1 MKTIR
6 IASVVVSALLVS
18 VGIAG
23 AADQQK
29 PVKPHSHME
38 EKTNMPSQAPK
49 AKKAEEKPQQSA
61 DKAAE
66 KTDKDTSGNVPGK
79 DKHYH
84 PRDGK

>member
-6 IASVVVSALLVS
+6 IASIIVSALLMLA
-18 VGIAG
+18 GIAK
-23 AADQQK
+23 AADHEK
-29 PVKPHSHME
+29 PMKPHSHME

-49 AKKAEEKPQQSA
+49 AKKTNQKADKPADKSA
-61 DKAAE
+61 DEA
-66 KTDKDTSGNVPGK
+66 DKGNAPDK

>member
-6 IASVVVSALLVS
+6 IAVVVSALLVS

-23 AADQQK
+23 AADQEK

-38 EKTNMPSQAPK
+38 EKTNMPSQPPK
-49 AKKAEEKPQQSA
+49 AKKTEEKTQQPA
-61 DKAAE
+61 DKAVE
-66 KTDKDTSGNVPGK
+66 KTDKDRSGNAPGK